1 MFESLLTSPLKLSF
15 FKETNFST
23 FKIENFLSEEQ
34 YAALYKNIPHI
45 PISEFKKYNSD
56 FDNQSSQHKLKAFIT
71 EVDPESYEKLIYK
84 NNILNKFVQTMKSAK
99 MIEILLKKF
108 LYKVILSRRKDMKT
122 LLKLLIRKNKATL
135 NRSNSLFDR
144 IFYNQFITTVSFA
157 YMADGAQLFPHT
169 DGMKKILSLMLYFP
183 DENYCNNSGHDLDIG
198 TTFYNSDEYGL
209 TVKNINN
216 KIKNIQDVND
226 FKKRNKVSLKFPF
239 KKKNI
244 YGFIKSHNSWHG
256 LEPLQIHKNFIRK
269 NININL
275 LLV

>member
-1 MFESLLTSPLKLSF
+1 LSF

-34 YAALYKNIPHI
+34 YITLYKNIPDI
-45 PISEFKKYNSD
+45 PISEFKKYNPD
-56 FDNQSSQHKLKAFIT
+56 FDNQSSEHKLKAFIS
-71 EVDPESYEKLIYK
+71 EVNAESYEKHIYK
-84 NNILNKFVQTMKSAK
+84 NNILNEFVQTIKSAK
-99 MIEILLKKF
+99 MIEILLKNF
-108 LYKVILSRRKDMKT
+108 FMKVILSRRKDMKT
-122 LLKLLIRKNKATL
+122 LFKLLIRKNKPIL
-135 NRSNSLFDR
+135 NKSNSMFDR
-144 IFYNQFITTVSFA
+144 FFYNQFITTVSFV
-157 YMADGAQLFPHT
+157 YMAEGAQLFPHT
-169 DGMKKILSLMLYFP
+169 DGMKKILTLMLYFP
-183 DENYCNNSGHDLDIG
+183 DEDYCNNSGHDLEIG

-209 TVKNINN
+209 AEKDIKS
-216 KIKNIQDVND
+216 KIKNIEDVND
-226 FKKRNKVSLKFPF
+226 FKKRNSVSLKFPF